1 MKTKLFGVLAASML
15 WSSIA
20 QADEVRVAWYG
31 GNWGDAFDVCIAQPF
46 TQASGIKV
54 IPEIGT
60 STTSLAKLRQ
70 QATKPVIDVVF
81 LDGGISELAYAE
93 GLIQPLDL
101 AKLSNSELML
111 AQGIYRMGNVPFAVS
126 VGYYSLGIAYDT
138 REVKTLPSSWNA
150 LWDKAYEGAVVIP
163 APANSAGIPFLFYL
177 NQVFGGNNEN
187 LTPVW
192 DKLKT
197 LDVAA
202 YYDSSGAASNAF
214 QAGEAVIGA
223 HFNVGAWDLADKGL
237 PIAFAVP
244 KEGVWATDARVHQ
257 VKNGPNATA
266 AEQFINAAM
275 TKESAACL
283 AEKLYLGPAVKQV
296 ELTPEVQKK
305 MPWGVGGSV
314 EQLTLSNWELVNAE
328 RASVTD
334 TWNRELG
341 RR

>member
-1 MKTKLFGVLAASML
+1 MKTKIYGALAASML
-15 WSSIA
+15 CSAVA
-20 QADEVRVAWYG
+20 QAEEVRVAWYG

-46 TQASGIKV
+46 TQATGIKV

-70 QATKPVIDVVF
+70 QASKPVIDVVF

-93 GLIQPLDL
+93 GLIQGLDL
-101 AKLSNSELML
+101 AQLTNSDQMQS
-111 AQGIYRMGNVPFAVS
+111 QGIYRLADIPFAVS

-138 REVKTLPSSWNA
+138 REVKTAPTSWNA
-150 LWDKAYEGAVVIP
+150 LWDKAYAGAVVIP
-163 APANSAGIPFLFYL
+163 SPANSAGIPFLFYL
-177 NQVFGGNNEN
+177 NQVFGGSNDN
-187 LTPVW
+187 LQPVW

-202 YYDSSGAASNAF
+202 YFDSSGAASNAF

-244 KEGVWATDARVHQ
+244 SEGVWATDARVHQ
-257 VKNGPNATA
+257 VKNGPNAKA
-266 AEQFINAAM
+266 AEQFINTAM
-275 TKESAACL
+275 TAHSAACL
-283 AEKLYLGPAVKQV
+283 AEKLYLGPAVKDVQ
-296 ELTPEVQKK
+296 LAPEVQKK

-314 EQLTLSNWELVNAE
+314 EQLKLSDWAVVNAE
-328 RASVTD
+328 RAAVTD